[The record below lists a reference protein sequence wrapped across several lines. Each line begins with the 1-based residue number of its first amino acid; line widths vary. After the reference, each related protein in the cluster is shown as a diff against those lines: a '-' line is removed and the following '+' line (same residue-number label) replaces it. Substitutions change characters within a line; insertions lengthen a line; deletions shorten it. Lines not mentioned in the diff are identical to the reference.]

1 MKKYER
7 ITGFIFIILGVAT
20 MLYAVISLGLGTI
33 KHPGPGF
40 FPLICGICL
49 VVFSGIW
56 LFATRK
62 DEDGETQPFWGKGEW
77 IRPLLAVIIT
87 SLYGAVMDGL
97 GYIIATFLF
106 LVIWQFVIE
115 REKWLKTAIIA
126 VVGTIVMYILFQYL
140 LAVPLPEG
148 LISIKL

>member
-7 ITGFIFIILGVAT
+7 ITGLLFILIGVA
-20 MLYAVISLGLGTI
+20 VIFYSITTLGLGSI

-40 FPLICGICL
+40 FPFICGLCL
-49 VVFSGIW
+49 VVFSTIW
-56 LFATRK
+56 LLATRK
-62 DEDGETQPFWGKGEW
+62 EKDEETKPFWGKGEW
-77 IRPLLAVIIT
+77 IRPLMAVLIT
-87 SLYGAVMDGL
+87 SLYGALMDTL
-97 GYIIATFLF
+97 GYILVTLLF
-106 LVIWQFVIE
+106 LVIWQVMIE

-148 LISIKL
+148 LFSL